1 MQDRINMLDYPA
13 FPVSF
18 SLENSMKLLEKIL
31 KEKNWHEFETGNVA
45 LEYVPFLLFN
55 SDSFSE
61 EHTKDDKLVKET
73 TSGFYVLNTTT
84 RTLNSEIASEFKKL
98 DNELGK
104 EAEESYSPKIIEN
117 MLDEKSAVKISQS
130 LLAKELEIPRY
141 NIIITGM
148 REIYVPFWVVYV
160 TVAEGTFKIKISA
173 INGKVFGSE
182 KVPIREKGFM
192 EITEE
197 TLEELKNPS
206 AWLKYTKEI
215 VIGSGDKKINEPKK
229 ERKRKRNEINLSP
242 VGMLIA
248 IVLLIVLALLLYY
261 FKII

>member
-1 MQDRINMLDYPA
+1 MLDYPA

-18 SLENSMKLLEKIL
+18 PLENAMNLLKKIL
-31 KEKNWHEFETGNVA
+31 KEKNWHEFETGNVT
-45 LEYVPFLLFN
+45 LEYVSFLLFN
-55 SDSFSE
+55 SDSFLE

-73 TSGFYVLNTTT
+73 KSGFHALNATT
-84 RTLNSEIASEFKKL
+84 RTLNSEIASEFEKL
-98 DNELGK
+98 DTELGK
-104 EAEESYSPKIIEN
+104 EEEKDYSPKIIEN

-130 LLAKELEIPRY
+130 LLAKELQIPRY

-148 REIYVPFWVVYV
+148 RQIYVPFWVVYV

-173 INGKVFGSE
+173 INGKLFGSE
-182 KVPIREKGFM
+182 KVPVREKGFL

-197 TLEELKNPS
+197 TLDELKNPG

-215 VIGSGDKKINEPKK
+215 VTGSGKKEIKESKK
-229 ERKRKRNEINLSP
+229 ERKRKRNEIKLSP
-242 VGMLIA
+242 VGISIV
-248 IVLLIVLALLLYY
+248 IVLLIILALFLYY

>member
-1 MQDRINMLDYPA
+1 MLDHPT
-13 FPVSF
+13 FPVAF
-18 SLENSMKLLEKIL
+18 ALEEVMKLLEKLL
-31 KEKNWHEFETGNVA
+31 KEKNWHKFDTGDVA

-73 TSGFYVLNTTT
+73 KSGFHALNTVT
-84 RTLNSEIASEFKKL
+84 RELNYEIASEFDKL
-98 DNELGK
+98 DAELGK
-104 EAEESYSPKIIEN
+104 DEAKNYSPKIIEN
-117 MLDEKSAVKISQS
+117 LLDEKSAVKISQS

-148 REIYVPFWVVYV
+148 REIYVPFWAVYV

-173 INGKVFGSE
+173 INGKVFGLE
-182 KVPIREKGFM
+182 KVPVREKGFL

-197 TLEELKNPS
+197 TLEELKNPG

-215 VIGSGDKKINEPKK
+215 VAGSGKKEVKEIKK
-229 ERKRKRNEINLSP
+229 ERKRKATEIKLSP
-242 VGMLIA
+242 AGILIA
-248 IVLLIVLALLLYY
+248 IVLLVIAVLLLYY
-261 FKII
+261 FRII